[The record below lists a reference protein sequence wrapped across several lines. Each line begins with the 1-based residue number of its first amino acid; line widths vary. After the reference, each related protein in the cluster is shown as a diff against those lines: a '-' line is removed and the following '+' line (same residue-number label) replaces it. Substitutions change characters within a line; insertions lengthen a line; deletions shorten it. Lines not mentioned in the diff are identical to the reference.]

1 MSTRVKVNKK
11 HQIVI
16 ASGVRR
22 QLRIASGD
30 YLDVVVKGRTIVLT
44 HEPANWTEYLL
55 GLHKDSWEGIDTD
68 EYLREERNS
77 WER

>member
-16 ASGVRR
+16 PSGVRR
-22 QLRIASGD
+22 QLKITSGD
-30 YLDVVVKGRTIVLT
+30 YLDVAVKGRTIVLT

-55 GLHKDSWEGIDTD
+55 GLHKDIWEGIDTD
-68 EYLREERNS
+68 ENLREERNS